1 MSNKNRFSDS
11 SAKSYSQALYELAS
25 EEKNLN
31 DVEKHVIS
39 LLKLISQSE
48 DFNSLIKNPTN
59 KQEGQLNVI
68 NIIFEK
74 FNLNVLLKKFTN
86 FLVMKRR
93 FFYVEK
99 IFKDFVIICSKNRGE
114 ISAKLTVAKEL
125 NENEINKIK
134 NDLSQNFGSDVKL
147 NYNYDPD
154 LIGGLIMQ
162 VESVMIDTSIK
173 NKLQHQHCHF
183 LSLKPYLLNH
193 QKIQPS
199 LLLEHCLNHIF

>member
-1 MSNKNRFSDS
+1 MSDKNRFSDS

-25 EEKNLN
+25 EERKLN
-31 DVEKHVIS
+31 DIEEHTIS
-39 LLKLISQSE
+39 IIKLISQSE
-48 DFNSLIKNPTN
+48 DFNSLIKDPTN
-59 KQEGQLNVI
+59 KQEDQLKVI

-74 FNLNVLLKKFTN
+74 FKLNNLLKKFLN

-99 IFKDFVIICSKNRGE
+99 ILKDFLMICSKNRGE
-114 ISAKLTVAKEL
+114 ISAKLIVAKEL
-125 NENEINKIK
+125 DENQINKIK
-134 NDLSQNFGSDVKL
+134 NELSQNFGSNVKL

-173 NKLQHQHCHF
+173 NKLQQIEN
-183 LSLKPYLLNH
+183 KM
-193 QKIQPS
+193 I
-199 LLLEHCLNHIF
+199 EA

>member
-1 MSNKNRFSDS
+1 MSDKNRFSDS
-11 SAKSYSQALYELAS
+11 SAKSYSQAFYELAL

-31 DVEKHVIS
+31 DIEINVNS
-39 LLKLISQSE
+39 LLRLISQSE
-48 DFNSLIKNPTN
+48 DFNLLIKDPTN
-59 KQEGQLNVI
+59 KQEDQIKVI

-74 FNLNVLLKKFTN
+74 FNLNNLLKKFLN

-93 FFYVEK
+93 FFYIEK
-99 IFKDFVIICSKNRGE
+99 ILKDFVMICSKKRGE

-125 NENEINKIK
+125 NENEISKIK
-134 NDLSQNFGSDVKL
+134 NELSQNFGSDVKL

-173 NKLQHQHCHF
+173 NKLQQIEN
-183 LSLKPYLLNH
+183 KM
-193 QKIQPS
+193 I
-199 LLLEHCLNHIF
+199 EA

>member
-1 MSNKNRFSDS
+1 MSDKNRFSDS
-11 SAKSYSQALYELAS
+11 SAKSYSQALYELAT
-25 EEKNLN
+25 EEKKLN
-31 DVEKHVIS
+31 DVEDHVVSIIK
-39 LLKLISQSE
+39 LLSQSE

-59 KQEGQLNVI
+59 KQDDQLNSI
-68 NIIFEK
+68 NLIFER
-74 FNLNVLLKKFTN
+74 FNLNNLLKKFLN
-86 FLVMKRR
+86 FLVIKRR

-99 IFKDFVIICSKNRGE
+99 ILKNFVMICSKNRGE

-134 NDLSQNFGSDVKL
+134 DELSQNFGSNVKL

-173 NKLQHQHCHF
+173 NKLQQIEN
-183 LSLKPYLLNH
+183 KM
-193 QKIQPS
+193 I
-199 LLLEHCLNHIF
+199 EA

>member
-25 EEKNLN
+25 EEKILN
-31 DVEKHVIS
+31 NVEEHVLS
-39 LLKLISQSE
+39 FLKLIAQSE
-48 DFNSLIKNPTN
+48 DFNSLIKDPTN
-59 KQEGQLNVI
+59 RQEDQLNVI
-68 NIIFEK
+68 NLIFEK
-74 FNLNVLLKKFTN
+74 FNLNTLLKKFLN
-86 FLVMKRR
+86 FLVMRRR

-99 IFKDFVIICSKNRGE
+99 ILKDFIMICSKNRGE
-114 ISAKLTVAKEL
+114 ISAKLSVAKEL

-173 NKLQHQHCHF
+173 NKLQQIE
-183 LSLKPYLLNH
+183 K
-193 QKIQPS
+193 KMI
-199 LLLEHCLNHIF
+199 EA

>member
-1 MSNKNRFSDS
+1 LSDKNRFSDS

-31 DVEKHVIS
+31 DVEEHVVS
-39 LLKLISQSE
+39 LIKLISKSE
-48 DFNSLIKNPTN
+48 DFNLLIEDPTN
-59 KQEGQLNVI
+59 KQEDQLNVI

-74 FNLNVLLKKFTN
+74 FNLNTLLKKFLN
-86 FLVMKRR
+86 FLVIKRR

-99 IFKDFVIICSKNRGE
+99 ILKDFVMICSKNRGE

-134 NDLSQNFGSDVKL
+134 NDLSKNFGSDVKL
-147 NYNYDPD
+147 SYNHDPD

-173 NKLQHQHCHF
+173 NKLQQIEN
-183 LSLKPYLLNH
+183 KM
-193 QKIQPS
+193 I
-199 LLLEHCLNHIF
+199 EA

>member
-1 MSNKNRFSDS
+1 MSDKNRFSDS
-11 SAKSYSQALYELAS
+11 SAKSYSQALYELAT

-31 DVEKHVIS
+31 DVEEHAVSII
-39 LLKLISQSE
+39 KLISQSE
-48 DFNSLIKNPTN
+48 DFNSLIKDPTN
-59 KQEGQLNVI
+59 KQDDQLNSI

-74 FNLNVLLKKFTN
+74 FNLNNLLKKFLN
-86 FLVMKRR
+86 FLVVKRR

-99 IFKDFVIICSKNRGE
+99 ILKDFVMICSKNRGE
-114 ISAKLTVAKEL
+114 ISAQLTVAKEL

-134 NDLSQNFGSDVKL
+134 NDLSKNFGSDVKL

-173 NKLQHQHCHF
+173 NKLQQIEN
-183 LSLKPYLLNH
+183 KM
-193 QKIQPS
+193 I
-199 LLLEHCLNHIF
+199 EV